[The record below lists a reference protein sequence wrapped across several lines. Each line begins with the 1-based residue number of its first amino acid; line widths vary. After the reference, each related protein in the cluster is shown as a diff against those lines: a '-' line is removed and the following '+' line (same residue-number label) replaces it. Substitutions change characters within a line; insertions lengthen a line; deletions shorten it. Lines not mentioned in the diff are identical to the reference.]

1 MIYFKK
7 LFNRNVRLIPPKNS
21 VISDLFIWRQNK
33 FWETNFELIN
43 FKPFFDKNNKENENI
58 KIEIRDKEGKV
69 LFNNEFVVESM
80 KKKTINF
87 SKIFNASKLNSD
99 YGTFSVYHEHLNV
112 VNEFNSYIA
121 ERGYSS
127 YKYKDLNTLSSVHG
141 NLDAISILNDQRKLL
156 GKQTLFNK
164 DFNIQYKFENQNY
177 YDLFFVNPT
186 SKSLKIKLTL
196 IKQNQ
201 KYDKILDIKPAG
213 SDVLSLKKNHGVSRI
228 VVKSKYFMSRPLIFE
243 YNENFLNSFHA

>member
-43 FKPFFDKNNKENENI
+43 FKPFFEKNNKESETI
-58 KIEIRDKEGKV
+58 KMEIRDKDGQTLVNLK
-69 LFNNEFVVESM
+69 FVVESM
-80 KKKTINF
+80 KKKTINL
-87 SKIFNASKLNSD
+87 SEILNQSKLNHD
-99 YGTFSVYHEHLNV
+99 FGTFSVYHEHLDSI
-112 VNEFNSYIA
+112 NEFNSFIA

-127 YKYKDLNTLSSVHG
+127 YRYNNLDTLSSVHG
-141 NLDAISILNDQRKLL
+141 NLDAVSILNDKKKLL

-164 DFNIQYKFENQNY
+164 NFNIQYKFENQNC

-186 SKSLKIKLTL
+186 NKPLKIKLML
-196 IKQNQ
+196 IKNDY
-201 KYDKILDIKPAG
+201 KYNKILEILPAG
-213 SDVLSLKKNHGVSRI
+213 SDVLNLKKNHEISEI
-228 VVKSKYFMSRPLIFE
+228 IVKSKYFMSRPLVFE